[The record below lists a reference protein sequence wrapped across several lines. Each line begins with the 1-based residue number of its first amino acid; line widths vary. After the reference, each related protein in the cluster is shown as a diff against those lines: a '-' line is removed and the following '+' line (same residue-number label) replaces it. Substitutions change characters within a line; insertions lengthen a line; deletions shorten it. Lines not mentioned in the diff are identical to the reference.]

1 MREAIRAYYKYE
13 ADRIVVEVN
22 NGGDLVEKLIMTIDK
37 NVPIR
42 SVRATRGKMIRAEPV
57 AALYEQKKVSHV
69 GIFAKLEEQ
78 MCFYVGDGKSPDR
91 LDALVWA
98 LTELSRSDGQAT
110 WRIS

>member
-1 MREAIRAYYKYE
+1 MREAIKAFYRYE
-13 ADRIVVEVN
+13 ADRIIVEVN
-22 NGGDLVEKLIMTIDK
+22 NGGDLVEKLLFTIDK

-42 SVRATRGKMIRAEPV
+42 SVRATRGKMIRAEPI

-78 MCFYVGDGKSPDR
+78 MCFYTGDGKSPDR

-98 LTELSRSDGQAT
+98 LTELSRSDGQAQ